1 MPRLARNSPLLM
13 VLRDAKSIGVTT
25 IIIAVACA
33 CHLFDAG
40 STLTWIGFMT
50 GIGLGELLH
59 LLYSRAPSKSTVA
72 VKANKNAHTP
82 CAPST
87 VTAQHVAA
95 VETPEVMATGA
106 DYTPP
111 ESGAGKGAVEDAT
124 LLSGC
129 AFKQNRVGLWQK
141 RFLKLLSG
149 SVYLQYNLEA
159 PQSLNASKGSIAAKG
174 LQRVDLRLCGLVLAR
189 GTTLTLHMHDK
200 RIFRFRFSDKIE
212 AATWQRGLY
221 QVVKAL
227 HAHKK
232 HPTAA
237 AMPLKSHSGTKS
249 GDIESNETGVPS
261 CATTNADDDDDNAAN
276 AASDAADLDNGYWR
290 FLAGCNG
297 DEAAA
302 SKRYVLEARS

>member
-1 MPRLARNSPLLM
+1 M

-227 HAHKK
+227 HAHKGLD
-232 HPTAA
+232 PPPAAATAA
-237 AMPLKSHSGTKS
+237 HVKSEFTEAQSSPAQNH
-249 GDIESNETGVPS
+249 GDSTVEAENEG
-261 CATTNADDDDDNAAN
+261 D
-276 AASDAADLDNGYWR
+276 GYWR

-302 SKRYVLEARS
+302 SKRFVRTKC